1 VAVLVVIGVPIW
13 GSDVGGILAF
23 TPTILVFALVVSQRR
38 IRLRSLV
45 VAGLATVVAVV
56 AFGLLDL
63 SRPEGRRA
71 HLGRLFERVGDEGV
85 QPLLDIMERKLLAN
99 VGVTT
104 SSFWVAAIPV
114 AVGFIVFLAR
124 YPGRPLA
131 CVRERIPALQ
141 AGLVAAYVAAVVG
154 SVVNDSGVIVGG
166 ITLTVLAVSLLVLAL
181 DPHVADGPAEGLD
194 AAGVSASEST
204 SGPASEPAAP
214 PGRAAREPAT
224 GAPA

>member
-1 VAVLVVIGVPIW
+1 
-13 GSDVGGILAF
+13 
-23 TPTILVFALVVSQRR
+23 
-38 IRLRSLV
+38 
-45 VAGLATVVAVV
+45 V

-131 CVRERIPALQ
+131 GVRERIPALQ
-141 AGLVAAYVAAVVG
+141 AGLVAAYVAAVLG

-181 DPHVADGPAEGLD
+181 DPHVADGPAEGL
-194 AAGVSASEST
+194 AAPGVSASEST

-214 PGRAAREPAT
+214 PGRPAREPAT